1 MKDAQIVEQL
11 IALLGGE
18 GNIVSVTN
26 CMTRLRVV
34 VKEEAA
40 VQDAQLQNVEKVLAV
55 VHDRAASYEIVVG
68 PGNSRKFAD
77 ICHDKGLP
85 AAAAPASDWKS
96 NKQALAADRKDNPAK
111 RALKL
116 LGDIFVPLIPG
127 IITAGLCAG
136 FASLIAQLVPNYK
149 DIAAWNLLWQL
160 LSLINVSFM
169 TYITAWTG
177 YRAAERFGATPILGG
192 MLGMITSLAGI
203 NEVAQILGLYNSATP
218 LDSVLMAGKGG
229 VLAVVVG
236 VFIMSLVEKFIRKRM
251 PANLDVIFT
260 PLLTVIV
267 CAIPYV
273 LLIMPAFGYVSGG
286 IAWLLGQ
293 ACLSQNV
300 IVRIVVGFV
309 ASAVFLPLVA
319 CGMHHG
325 MIALYTVQ
333 LQQLGCV
340 TLYPALAM
348 AGAGQVGAAI
358 ALYIKA
364 KRLGH
369 QKLCSV
375 IGGALPAGF
384 LGVGEP
390 LIYGVTLPMGRPF
403 LTAGLGAGFGGAF
416 VAACQVAST
425 TWGPS
430 GVLGL
435 FVMTAGEGGA
445 VNSIAMYAIGLLISY
460 VMGFIITAIRI
471 KDDVVAEALGGIES
485 AESAAVPAIEPAAAA
500 EPTLAD
506 PAAES
511 AAAAIAAA
519 PAAPAN
525 DPKHPSAPGP
535 KLGRTVKHGEPIRV
549 GSVCAAETSF
559 RFVVNDAVGMH
570 ARPAAALA
578 KLAAGFTADVVI
590 RNGDHAASAKSIL
603 ELMMLEA
610 TQGSTLEI
618 RVKGDDANAV
628 AAALKRFLEENL

>member
-18 GNIVSVTN
+18 DNIVSVTN

-34 VKEEAA
+34 VKEESA
-40 VQDAQLQNVEKVLAV
+40 VQDDQLQNVEKVLAV

-77 ICHDKGLP
+77 ICHGKGLP
-85 AAAAPASDWKS
+85 TACAPAGDWKS
-96 NKQALAADRKDNPAK
+96 NKEAVAAARKDNPVK
-111 RALKL
+111 QALKL

-149 DIAAWNLLWQL
+149 DIAGWNLLWQL
-160 LSLINVSFM
+160 LTLVNASFM

-203 NEVAQILGLYNSATP
+203 NEIAQILGLYNSETP

-229 VLAVVVG
+229 VLAVIVG
-236 VFIMSLVEKFIRKRM
+236 VFVMAHVEKFIRKRM

-260 PLLTVIV
+260 PLLTVAI
-267 CAIPYV
+267 CAVPYI
-273 LLIMPAFGYVSGG
+273 LLIMPGFGYISGA

-293 ACLSQNV
+293 ACMSQSMV
-300 IVRIVVGFV
+300 VRVVVGFV
-309 ASAVFLPLVA
+309 SSAVFLPLVA

-333 LQQLGCV
+333 LQQLGYV

-348 AGAGQVGAAI
+348 AGAGQVGASI
-358 ALYIKA
+358 ALYVKA

-369 QKLCSV
+369 QRLCSV

-445 VNSIAMYAIGLLISY
+445 IRSVAMYAIGLLISY
-460 VMGFIITAIRI
+460 VMGFIITTVRI

-485 AESAAVPAIEPAAAA
+485 VVPEAGAAA
-500 EPTLAD
+500 ELGV
-506 PAAES
+506 AAEPG
-511 AAAAIAAA
+511 AAALAALEEQ
-519 PAAPAN
+519 N
-525 DPKHPSAPGP
+525 E
-535 KLGRTVKHGEPIRV
+535 LGRKRGRVVKHGEPVRL
-549 GSVCAAETSF
+549 GSACAAEVSF
-559 RFVVNDAVGMH
+559 SYVVKDPVGIH
-570 ARPAAALA
+570 ARPAGALA
-578 KLAAGFTADVVI
+578 KLAAGFSANIVI
-590 RNGDHAASAKSIL
+590 QNGDHAASAASTL

-610 TQGSTLEI
+610 TQGSTLEV
-618 RVKGDDANAV
+618 RATGEDAHAA
-628 AAALKRFLEENL
+628 AAALKRFMEENL